1 MYFWW
6 RQVYLSYH
14 FETRANNKTTNSFWK
29 NWNHL
34 DVNNN
39 TKQKSFLQLLPSSL
53 LNYKPSIH
61 QLHKKHNNNFFTD
74 KKVQKYSFWREMLT
88 NTKWGELHG
97 AQKETTVLISDYIF
111 RFYSVLFG
119 NFQKREPAAFLL
131 NGNTSTHCK
140 ITSLKHKKC
149 EY

>member
-14 FETRANNKTTNSFWK
+14 FESRANNKTTNSIWK
-29 NWNHL
+29 NWIHL
-34 DVNNN
+34 DIIYYH
-39 TKQKSFLQLLPSSL
+39 QRPSSL

-97 AQKETTVLISDYIF
+97 AQKENTVSISDYIF